1 MEHNEH
7 NNNAE
12 HCDCNGHHHHE
23 HDEHCGCGEHHHHEH
38 HEHCGCGEHHHH
50 EHSEHCNCGRHHHHE
65 HSEHCNCGGHHHHEH
80 SEHCNC
86 GGHHHHEHDEHCGC
100 DGHHHEH
107 SHETAA
113 TRQLSGNG
121 KIQVYI
127 LENLGCANCAS
138 KMEKKI
144 NDLDYIEDAVITF
157 ATKQL
162 RLIPN
167 KDINIKEEELL
178 SVLQNICSSIEPEV
192 KVVKRNNHNHE
203 HNNHNEH
210 KHTHE
215 EQKAIG
221 GIIAGAIL
229 FIGGNLI
236 KSFSPSIS
244 LILFIIAYI
253 ILGGKIVITALK
265 NLKSG
270 HIFDENFLMSI
281 ATIGAFIIKEY
292 PEAVGVMLFYRI
304 GEYFEHV
311 AVEKSRKQIM
321 EAVDMRPEVVN
332 LVCNDSEEIKVID
345 ADDAEIG
352 DILLVRPGDRIPLDG
367 TVIDGE
373 SRIDTSP
380 ITGEPV
386 PVTVKEGASVTSGCV
401 NTSGLI
407 KIRVDKLLEE
417 SMVTKILNSVEN
429 AAASKPKIDRFIT
442 RFARVYTPFVVILA
456 TATAI
461 IPSLITGDWNYW
473 IYTALTFLVI
483 SCPCALVLSVPL
495 AFFSGIG
502 AGSKKGI
509 LFKGGSSLEALND
522 IKAVVMDKTGTITE
536 GNFVVHKVSPVNTM
550 TNYSSQ
556 NNSTK
561 KIMLTKKTAKKPVS
575 ENTLLSLCASAESTS
590 THPIAVSIVNAA
602 KEKGLTLKHPDFVEE
617 MAGKGIK
624 ARLGKNELL
633 CGNRKLMESFQ
644 IDLSAYENETHGTEV
659 LVAFNGEYIGYIVI
673 ADTIKKNA
681 TSAIASIKKLRIT
694 TAMLTGD
701 TKENADV
708 IGTET
713 GIEEIHAKLL
723 PEDKLEHLK
732 QIRETHGAVMF
743 VGDGINDAPVL
754 AGADV
759 GAAMGTG
766 ADAAIEAADVVFM
779 TSSMEA
785 IPEALSIARKA
796 TRISKQNVVF
806 ALAIKAIVMILGL
819 RGIASMWL
827 AVFADTGVA
836 MLCVL
841 NSIRILYQKK

>member
-1 MEHNEH
+1 MERNKNTNES
-7 NNNAE
+7 NKD
-12 HCDCNGHHHHE
+12 CDCRENHHHE
-23 HDEHCGCGEHHHHEH
+23 HNKHCSCNERHHKHNK
-38 HEHCGCGEHHHH
+38 HCDC
-50 EHSEHCNCGRHHHHE
+50 SEHLQE
-65 HSEHCNCGGHHHHEH
+65 YT
-80 SEHCNC
+80 
-86 GGHHHHEHDEHCGC
+86 
-100 DGHHHEH
+100 
-107 SHETAA
+107 HETALNK
-113 TRQLSGNG
+113 QLSSNI
-121 KIQVYI
+121 KMQIYI

-138 KMEKKI
+138 KMEQKI
-144 NDLDYIEDAVITF
+144 NNLDYIENAVITF

-162 RLIPN
+162 RLSIN
-167 KDINIKEEELL
+167 KDSTIKEEDLL
-178 SVLQNICSSIEPEV
+178 SILQTICSSIEPEV
-192 KVVKRNNHNHE
+192 KVIQKNTKKARTKRSSKEDISNFNYNKNIDECSHSNNHNCTNH
-203 HNNHNEH
+203 HNKSNHN
-210 KHTHE
+210 KHTQNHKYKKYKPVAE
-215 EQKAIG
+215 
-221 GIIAGAIL
+221 IITGMTL
-229 FIGGNLI
+229 FLGGNLI

-244 LILFIIAYI
+244 LILFVIAYA
-253 ILGGKIVITALK
+253 ILGGKIVLTALK
-265 NLKSG
+265 NLKRG
-270 HIFDENFLMSI
+270 HIFDENFLMGI

-304 GEYFEHV
+304 GEHFEHI

-332 LVCNDSEEIKVID
+332 LVCNDNEEIEVID
-345 ADDAEIG
+345 AEDAEIG

-367 TVIDGE
+367 TVIAGE

-386 PVTVKEGASVTSGCV
+386 PITIKEGSTVISGCI
-401 NTSGLI
+401 NTSGLL
-407 KIRVDKLLEE
+407 KIRVDKILEE

-442 RFARVYTPFVVILA
+442 RFAKVYTPFVVLLA
-456 TATAI
+456 TTTAI
-461 IPSLITGDWNYW
+461 LPSLITGEWNDW

-509 LFKGGSSLEALND
+509 LFKGGASLEAMND
-522 IKAVVMDKTGTITE
+522 IKAIVMDKTGTITE
-536 GNFVVHKVSPVNTM
+536 GNFIVQKVVPVNT
-550 TNYSSQ
+550 TINISSK
-556 NNSTK
+556 NDFSK
-561 KIMLTKKTAKKPVS
+561 KQLAENETKKTPIKKIIPVKESPKKSVS
-575 ENTLLSLCASAESTS
+575 ENTLLSLCASAETTS
-590 THPIAVSIVNAA
+590 THPIAISIVNAA
-602 KEKGLTLKHPDFVEE
+602 KEKGLTIKQPKFVEE
-617 MAGKGIK
+617 IVGKGIK
-624 ARLGKNELL
+624 ARLGKNDLL
-633 CGNRKLMESFQ
+633 CGNRKLMEFFH

-681 TSAIASIKKLRIT
+681 TLAISSIKKLGIK

-701 TKENADV
+701 TKENAEA

-713 GIEEIHAKLL
+713 GIEEIYAKLL

-732 QIRETHGAVMF
+732 KIREVYGAVMF

-779 TSSMEA
+779 TSSIEA
-785 IPEALSIARKA
+785 IPEALAIARKA
-796 TRISKQNVVF
+796 TRISKQNVIF
-806 ALAIKAIVMILGL
+806 ALAVKALVMVLGL
-819 RGIASMWL
+819 LGIASMWL
-827 AVFADTGVA
+827 AVFADSGVA

-841 NSIRILYQKK
+841 NSIRILYKKK